1 MNVNKIDIDEQ
12 MPPRYEFRTFGH
24 NFNEAQRLMEEL
36 TQPVP
41 DDLKVRVFNEIYIV
55 AKKAD
60 NINVK
65 VRNDLL
71 DIKKLINI
79 EGKLERWDAVTKYDF
94 PIKKD
99 LLINDIL
106 PRLKADIPI
115 IDKDEFDLKELV
127 SLAKRHKDLIPVSVH
142 KKRFAYLVNFT
153 ICEFADIIIGND
165 YLYTVAVESTDPNEV
180 LTTVNQLE
188 LKEFENINYVQAI
201 KRLNS
206 LVDKPLVN

>member
-1 MNVNKIDIDEQ
+1 MNVNKIDISEQ
-12 MPPRYEFRTFGH
+12 TPPRYEFRTFGH

-41 DDLKVRVFNEIYIV
+41 DDLKVRVFNEIYFV
-55 AKKAD
+55 NKKVD

-65 VRNDLL
+65 VRNNLL
-71 DIKKLINI
+71 DIKKLIKI
-79 EGKLERWDAVTKYDF
+79 EDKLERWDAVTKHEF

-115 IDKDEFDLKELV
+115 IDKDEFDLKEFV
-127 SLAKRHKDLIPVSVH
+127 NLAKRHKDIFPISVH

-180 LTTVNQLE
+180 LTTVEQLD
-188 LKEFENINYVQAI
+188 LNRLENINYIQAI
-201 KRLNS
+201 KRLKGLIN
-206 LVDKPLVN
+206 KPLSN